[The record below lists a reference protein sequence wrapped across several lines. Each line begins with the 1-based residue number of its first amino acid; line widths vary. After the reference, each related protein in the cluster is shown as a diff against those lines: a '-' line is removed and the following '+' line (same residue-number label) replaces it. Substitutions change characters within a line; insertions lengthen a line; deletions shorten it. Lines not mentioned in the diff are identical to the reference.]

1 MKKTSKLIALGLACA
16 SLFTISACGQTKIE
30 LSVSS
35 NWYINANYQSIQPSS
50 LTSTEV
56 ATYSVKHVAGVN
68 PTFSVSYDEEN
79 CSLIT
84 TFGATTYDW
93 SQVAVDAY
101 KKDKTETVYQYTT
114 TLTLK
119 GEYKFTA
126 NGTTEAFD
134 DVISS
139 VSLFRSVGDGL
150 APVYSKQT
158 VKCTAPTDLAP
169 DNADEMVAKYDYVY
183 ETFYNDATSQATI
196 KYTDVLDAT
205 NSATHTANGLD
216 KMPYSMF
223 DNGSLYAVMRATNTQ
238 TATAQPISLFI
249 PAEKQV
255 SAYSITG
262 SATAELADDQTQIKT
277 ALINA
282 GMAGADDKIKFNAVN
297 FSKNADMQ
305 GANQVAWF
313 ASVEN
318 KQNNLRKGVM
328 LKLMQGVSFGLGTL
342 EYSLK
347 TITF

>member
-16 SLFTISACGQTKIE
+16 SLFTISACGQTKVE
-30 LSVSS
+30 LNVSS

-50 LTSTEV
+50 LASTEI
-56 ATYSVKHVAGVN
+56 ATYSVKHEAGIN

-79 CSLIT
+79 CSLVT

-93 SQVAVDAY
+93 STAGVDAY
-101 KKDKTETVYQYTT
+101 KKDKSETVYKYTT

-119 GEYKFTA
+119 GEYKFIED
-126 NGTTEAFD
+126 GTTKAFED
-134 DVISS
+134 EISS
-139 VSLFRSVGDGL
+139 VALFRSVGDCL

-158 VKCTAPTDLAP
+158 VNCTAPNSFNP
-169 DNADEMVAKYDYVY
+169 KNADEMVTSYNYVY
-183 ETFYNDATSQATI
+183 ETFYNDNVSQATVV
-196 KYTDVLDAT
+196 YTDNLDAT
-205 NSATHTANGLD
+205 NNSTQTVGGLD
-216 KMPYSMF
+216 KTPYSLF
-223 DNGSLYAVMRATNTQ
+223 DNGSLYAVMRAINTQ

-255 SAYSITG
+255 STYSLTG
-262 SATAELADDQTQIKT
+262 SETAELADDQTQIKT
-277 ALINA
+277 ALITA
-282 GMAGADDKIKFNAVN
+282 GMAGADDKIKYNAVN
-297 FSKNADMQ
+297 FAKVADMQ

-328 LKLMQGVSFGLGTL
+328 LKLMQGVYFGLGTL
-342 EYSLK
+342 NYSLK